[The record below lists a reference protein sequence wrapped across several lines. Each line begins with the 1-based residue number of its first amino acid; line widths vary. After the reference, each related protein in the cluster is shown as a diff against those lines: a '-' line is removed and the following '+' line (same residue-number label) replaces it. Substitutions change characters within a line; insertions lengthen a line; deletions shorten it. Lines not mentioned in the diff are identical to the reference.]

1 MFLSGGY
8 MAQISLRIDDTLKRD
23 ADSLFKQLG
32 MTLSSAV
39 SVFLKQ
45 AVNRGGLPFP
55 VVLSDPYYSPA
66 NTRWL
71 DESIAQMKRGE
82 VIIKTI
88 DELDAIANE
97 NA

>member
-1 MFLSGGY
+1 
-8 MAQISLRIDDTLKRD
+8 MAQISLRIDDALKRD

-32 MTLSSAV
+32 MTLSGAV

-45 AVNRGGLPFP
+45 AVSRGGLPFP
-55 VVLSDPYYSPA
+55 VVVPDPYYSPA

-82 VIIKTI
+82 VIVKTI